1 MKEDKK
7 ERDPIW
13 ELILGYI
20 GILFGFLILSMGFN
34 MLITIWKALFN

>member
-34 MLITIWKALFN
+34 MLWTVISALFK